1 MFCIG
6 SDLISC
12 YATSAW
18 ATHKRGQILHS
29 EILEDEILAAIRRI
43 VRAVDLRSRALI
55 RGHQITGPQLVALRE
70 VGKMGPVSVSAL
82 ARSISLSQPTV
93 TGILNRLERAG
104 LVRRERSD
112 KDKRNVICT
121 VTPQGISVLRDAPSL
136 LQDRFRSELSRL
148 EEWERSQMLATLQ
161 RIASLM
167 DAEQLDAAPVLTTEA
182 LSPAEDHGG
191 RDAQDAGKPDRTEK
205 SA

>member
-1 MFCIG
+1 MYPDSIV
-6 SDLISC
+6 C
-12 YATSAW
+12 YARAPM
-18 ATHKRGQILHS
+18 RS

-55 RGHQITGPQLVALRE
+55 RGHRISGPQLVTLRE
-70 VGKMGPVSVSAL
+70 VARMGPVPVSAL
-82 ARSISLSQPTV
+82 ARAVSLSQPTV

-104 LVRRERSD
+104 LVRRERSTTD
-112 KDKRNVICT
+112 RRSVLCT
-121 VTPQGISVLRDAPSL
+121 ITPQGGSVLGEAPSL
-136 LQDRFRSELSRL
+136 LQDRFRDELSRL

-167 DAEQLDAAPVLTTEA
+167 DADEIDAAPVLTTETLA
-182 LSPAEDHGG
+182 PADDAGPNDADPPSPAATNRE
-191 RDAQDAGKPDRTEK
+191 EE